1 MQITIA
7 LNLIKTL
14 IYQMMKQILKISI
27 VATLFMFMSCSSD
40 DSGSGSC
47 DEAALTKAYETAY
60 NKYNEDQS
68 DANCLAIVKV
78 IKQALDNKCIDQE
91 EADTYGLG
99 LPCY

>member
-1 MQITIA
+1 
-7 LNLIKTL
+7 
-14 IYQMMKQILKISI
+14 MMKQILKISI